1 MSIRR
6 WLIGGTTAC
15 GMAGLLT
22 ATVIA
27 RQQTKPMTGHD
38 MPMSGGM
45 SMMTKAQKI
54 SNAVAAAPTTVSAKA
69 TVVDWPTKEGAKPEV
84 LRAGSNGW
92 TCLPDMPETKGNDPM
107 CVDETWLKWVDAYVA
122 RKMPEITSVGIGY
135 MLAAGGAWGSNTD
148 PYAMKEM
155 PDNHWGHHQPH
166 IMILVPDA
174 KSLAGI
180 STDPHNGGPYVMW
193 SGTPYVHI
201 MAPTMAAA
209 MGKTAR

>member
-1 MSIRR
+1 
-6 WLIGGTTAC
+6 
-15 GMAGLLT
+15 MAGLLT

-122 RKMPEITSVGIGY
+122 RKSAGDHQRRYRLHARCRRRVGEQYRSLCHEGDAGQPLGTSP
-135 MLAAGGAWGSNTD
+135 AA
-148 PYAMKEM
+148 
-155 PDNHWGHHQPH
+155 HHDSRARREKPGWH
-166 IMILVPDA
+166 LDRI
-174 KSLAGI
+174 
-180 STDPHNGGPYVMW
+180 PHNGGPVRHVERHA
-193 SGTPYVHI
+193 GDVHI